1 MQEVLNDIWKLHKL
15 GFWIVIPTNGFIRN
29 DGTCVMGRG
38 LALQASIKFPN
49 MPKELGN
56 MLQQYGNLIFA
67 FPEYRLFTF
76 PVKYNWWEK
85 ADLDLIKKS
94 CKGLVTI
101 THYNWSNIPKPVY
114 IPRVGCGNGKLNY
127 NDVKPILEENL
138 NNDFTICSEE

>member
-76 PVKYNWWEK
+76 PVK
-85 ADLDLIKKS
+85 
-94 CKGLVTI
+94 
-101 THYNWSNIPKPVY
+101 
-114 IPRVGCGNGKLNY
+114 
-127 NDVKPILEENL
+127 
-138 NNDFTICSEE
+138 